1 MTPKHILL
9 IEDEPAAAQRLQK
22 LILEFVPDAAIE
34 AIVDSIEASIL
45 WLKNNQ
51 PDLIFMD
58 VQLSDGL
65 CFDIFE
71 KVNVTAPVVFTT
83 AYDAYAIK
91 AFRVQALDYLL
102 KPLKRI
108 EVKEALD
115 RFQKMIAPHPD
126 LDQVKDIYNDKPAP
140 EFRQR
145 YLVRLGS
152 TIRVI
157 EIPDIA
163 LIYTES
169 KNTFLMTKEGRR
181 FPLDYS
187 LEAMES
193 QLDPALFFR
202 ANRQYILALHAIREM
217 YVYTKSRVKVNTDPP
232 SPTQIIVS
240 TEKSAQFKRWLS
252 GNNEST
258 QD

>member
-1 MTPKHILL
+1 MQNPRILI
-9 IEDEPAAAQRLQK
+9 IEDEPLAASRLK
-22 LILEFVPDAAIE
+22 SLIHDILPKAEFLAVL
-34 AIVDSIEASIL
+34 DSVEASCA
-45 WLKNNQ
+45 WLSKEQ
-51 PDLIFMD
+51 PDLILMD
-58 VQLSDGL
+58 VQLADGL
-65 CFDIFE
+65 CFEIFQQ
-71 KVNVTAPVVFTT
+71 VNIQVPVIFTT
-83 AYDAYAIK
+83 AYDAYALK

-115 RFQKMIAPHPD
+115 RFQKMTPPMPD
-126 LDQVKDIYNDKPAP
+126 LKQVRDIYAGEPVP
-140 EFRQR
+140 EFRER
-145 YLVRLGS
+145 YLVRLGTS
-152 TIRVI
+152 IRIV

-187 LEAMES
+187 LEAMEN
-193 QLDPALFFR
+193 QLDPTLFFR

-252 GNNEST
+252 GNNGST